1 MFDFFDLVK
10 YKKETKELKRKLD
23 KINLTLEETK
33 YLNLSEEIDKLEK
46 IKKIKQSEVDILKF
60 YIKQLTKQVE
70 KLQDEIE
77 EIGRAS
83 CRERV

>member
-77 EIGRAS
+77 VNKS
-83 CRERV
+83 P

>member
-1 MFDFFDLVK
+1 MFDFFDLAK

-46 IKKIKQSEVDILKF
+46 IKKVKQSEVDILKF

-77 EIGRAS
+77 IKKS
-83 CRERV
+83 P

>member
-46 IKKIKQSEVDILKF
+46 IKKVKQSEVDILKF

-77 EIGRAS
+77 VNKS
-83 CRERV
+83 P

>member
-46 IKKIKQSEVDILKF
+46 IKKN
-60 YIKQLTKQVE
+60 
-70 KLQDEIE
+70 
-77 EIGRAS
+77 
-83 CRERV
+83 